1 MSNFTGNFVF
11 LSHFSPSSIVTTVL
25 LSHDPFDE
33 YHRKSEMLLDR
44 LLFFSAADDDRLLQ
58 PLPRQPQQTCSSAR
72 GPRCPH
78 EDIICQH
85 DNNRFGG
92 VESSSSWNANSPFVQ
107 SDHHDEH
114 RPPQTTTMAAVPKRT
129 CCYSSNNSKNGL
141 EKVVVVARRRR
152 RTVGPHNNTKVVL
165 HSARTTKPQP
175 AAIEQQQQRMTLLRK
190 LLDSKLPRL
199 PTPLSPVVRRV
210 LG

>member
-1 MSNFTGNFVF
+1 MMMNQQHDGDDATA
-11 LSHFSPSSIVTTVL
+11 TTVL
-25 LSHDPFDE
+25 ISHDSFDE

-44 LLFFSAADDDRLLQ
+44 LLFFSPAEDDRCPVVPQLQ
-58 PLPRQPQQTCSSAR
+58 AWSAAR
-72 GPRCPH
+72 IPRCPH

-85 DNNRFGG
+85 DNDRFGG
-92 VESSSSWNANSPFVQ
+92 VESSSTWRANSPFAQ

-114 RPPQTTTMAAVPKRT
+114 RPAQTTTMAAVPQRT

-141 EKVVVVARRRR
+141 EKIVVVARRR
-152 RTVGPHNNTKVVL
+152 RTVGPHNNTKVIL

-175 AAIEQQQQRMTLLRK
+175 AAEQQQRMTLLRK
-190 LLDSKLPRL
+190 LLESKLPRL
-199 PTPLSPVVRRV
+199 PPPPLPPPVVRV